1 MKVTVKNI
9 NGTECS
15 EFNAGDIVIFYI
27 ELKPDATGSVLLNV
41 DGITNSSSLIGG
53 AAKIT
58 IEGLTTGIKVATIN
72 YSGDGKYLSGNVS
85 CNITVNALDSKFNIK
100 NGVQYSVY
108 AVDYSAGERGKIL
121 KFKLLDSNGNPVSG
135 ESVKLTYG
143 KNVVYKNTTD
153 QGIVSF
159 VINAQ
164 VAGTYKS
171 SLYFSGNEKYNSAS
185 ASFSIKV
192 NKKPITITAKAK
204 TFKAKVKT
212 KKYVVTLKTKKCS
225 SNNGKIY
232 LKSGKKVTLK
242 VNGKTYTAKINA
254 KGKATFKITKLTK
267 KGKFTATIKFAGDKT
282 YKAAIKKVKITI
294 K

>member
-1 MKVTVKNI
+1 M
-9 NGTECS
+9 
-15 EFNAGDIVIFYI
+15 
-27 ELKPDATGSVLLNV
+27 
-41 DGITNSSSLIGG
+41 
-53 AAKIT
+53 
-58 IEGLTTGIKVATIN
+58 ATIN
-72 YSGDGKYLSGNVS
+72 YIGDDKYWSGNVS

-267 KGKFTATIKFAGDKT
+267 KGKFTAAIKFAGDKT
-282 YKAAIKKVKITI
+282 YKAATKKVKITI